1 MGYEPLCGRC
11 KEKGHTANTCMAPT
25 LVKQIQIE
33 EFEDSRNV
41 NYVKQTCYDE
51 KKVYI
56 TRSQAKA
63 QAKVVPRD
71 SESEHGSDV
80 DFEKPSDKV
89 IKDPKLIKRTWRSQE
104 EVVQAPPIAYLVVS
118 KLEGP
123 LTKIPQDLRLGGMDD
138 EDNRIIMK
146 IALCKTEEC
155 LEVIIRSYVLR
166 RNGRVRDSRHREI
179 LRDIRNE

>member
-1 MGYEPLCGRC
+1 M
-11 KEKGHTANTCMAPT
+11 
-25 LVKQIQIE
+25 
-33 EFEDSRNV
+33 DV
-41 NYVKQTCYDE
+41 NAY
-51 KKVYI
+51 
-56 TRSQAKA
+56 
-63 QAKVVPRD
+63 
-71 SESEHGSDV
+71 
-80 DFEKPSDKV
+80 
-89 IKDPKLIKRTWRSQE
+89 PKLIKWTWRGQE

-155 LEVIIRSYVLR
+155 LEVIIRSYVSR
-166 RNGRVRDSRHREI
+166 RNGKVRDSRHREI

>member
-1 MGYEPLCGRC
+1 MPREEESKVLEPLTLLDCDSGTWACIHLDKETQGLYKRSKNPTLDMVN
-11 KEKGHTANTCMAPT
+11 KEKNTSKFKT
-25 LVKQIQIE
+25 
-33 EFEDSRNV
+33 RNEKEMDV
-41 NYVKQTCYDE
+41 NAY
-51 KKVYI
+51 
-56 TRSQAKA
+56 
-63 QAKVVPRD
+63 
-71 SESEHGSDV
+71 
-80 DFEKPSDKV
+80 
-89 IKDPKLIKRTWRSQE
+89 PKLIKRTWRTQE

-146 IALCKTEEC
+146 IALCETEEC

-166 RNGRVRDSRHREI
+166 RNGRVRDSWHREI